1 MLLSTPPTWAI
12 ALTFWLHMLATVAWL
27 GGLAAIAIL
36 VLPAAKLTLK
46 PPEQLAFINAMQ
58 RRLEPLAWFSL
69 SLLVATGLFQM
80 SVNPHYDGFLSTSG
94 QWSLALLT
102 KHGLVILMI
111 VVSAIQTWEVL
122 PAIRRGL
129 MRIEKGQADEA
140 EVKRLQKRENLLLRL
155 NIGLSI
161 LILAATAF
169 ARAS

>member
-1 MLLSTPPTWAI
+1 MLETPPIWAV
-12 ALTFWLHMLATVAWL
+12 ALVFWLHMLATVAWL

-36 VLPAAKLTLK
+36 VLPAAKRALDPTD
-46 PPEQLAFINAMQ
+46 QLALIEAIQ

-69 SLLVATGLFQM
+69 AILIATGLFQL

-94 QWSLALLT
+94 QWSLAILA
-102 KHGLVILMI
+102 KHSLVILMI

-129 MRIEKGQADEA
+129 MRIEKGGMGEEA
-140 EVKRLQKRENLLLRL
+140 VKRLQKRETLLLRL
-155 NIGLSI
+155 NIGLST

>member
-1 MLLSTPPTWAI
+1 MLETPPTWAI
-12 ALTFWLHMLATVAWL
+12 ALVFWLHMLATVIWL

-36 VLPAAKLTLK
+36 VLPAAKRVLK
-46 PPEQLAFINAMQ
+46 PADQLAFIEGIQ
-58 RRLEPLAWFSL
+58 KRLEPLAWFSL
-69 SLLVATGLFQM
+69 ATLVATGLFQL
-80 SVNPHYDGFLSTSG
+80 SVNPHYDGFLSTTG
-94 QWSLALLT
+94 QWSLAILT
-102 KHGLVILMI
+102 KHIMVIVMI

-129 MRIEKGQADEA
+129 MRVEKGQADEV
-140 EVKRLQKRENLLLRL
+140 EMERLQKRETLLLRL

>member
-1 MLLSTPPTWAI
+1 MLESPPTWAV
-12 ALTFWLHMLATVAWL
+12 ALVFWLHMLATVTWL

-36 VLPAAKLTLK
+36 VLPAVKRVLK
-46 PPEQLAFINAMQ
+46 PADQLAFIEAMQ

-69 SLLVATGLFQM
+69 AILIVTGLFQL

-94 QWSLALLT
+94 DWSLAILT
-102 KHGLVILMI
+102 KHILVVLMI

-129 MRIEKGQADEA
+129 MRIEKGQADES
-140 EVKRLQKRENLLLRL
+140 EVKRLQNRETLLLRL

>member
-1 MLLSTPPTWAI
+1 MLETPPTWAI
-12 ALTFWLHMLATVAWL
+12 ALVYWLHMLATVAWL

-36 VLPAAKLTLK
+36 VLPTAKRVLK
-46 PPEQLAFINAMQ
+46 PADQLAFIDGIQ

-69 SLLVATGLFQM
+69 AILIVTGLFQL
-80 SVNPHYDGFLSTSG
+80 SINPHYNGFLSTSG
-94 QWSLALLT
+94 QWSLAILT
-102 KHGLVILMI
+102 KHTLIILMI

-129 MRIEKGQADEA
+129 IRIEKGGVDEA
-140 EVKRLQKRENLLLRL
+140 EVKRLQKRETLLLRL
-155 NIGLSI
+155 NIVLSV